1 MELNP
6 IYSSVF
12 SMIMK
17 NKFIKILILL
27 LFVGG
32 FIGSAVWMFKT
43 YVKPNSPYNTEI
55 KLRGQK

>member
-1 MELNP
+1 
-6 IYSSVF
+6 
-12 SMIMK
+12 MIMK